1 MNIKKVTSKDL
12 KKIKYIE
19 SMVFGKDAFSEK
31 LIKKLIKE
39 NLFFLKLEKSGIK
52 KHLIGFVIVIS
63 DKKDCANIIN
73 FLINPK
79 YQNKGYGSFLLNH
92 TILKIMEFD
101 KVKKIILNVN
111 TNNSSAIKLYEKIG
125 FQIIQK
131 INNYYQLKDSAYLM
145 ELKSN
150 TRIT

>member
-1 MNIKKVTSKDL
+1 MNIKRVTSKDL
-12 KKIKYIE
+12 KKIIEIE

-39 NLFFLKLEKSGIK
+39 NLFFFKLEKANIK

-63 DKKDCANIIN
+63 DQKDCANIIN

-92 TILKIMEFD
+92 TILKIKEFD

-111 TNNSSAIKLYEKIG
+111 INNSSAIKLYEKIG

-145 ELKSN
+145 ELKFN

>member
-12 KKIKYIE
+12 KKIIEIE

-31 LIKKLIKE
+31 LIEKLIKE
-39 NLFFLKLEKSGIK
+39 NLFFLKLEKSNIK
-52 KHLIGFVIVIS
+52 KHLIGFVIVIM
-63 DKKDCANIIN
+63 DQKDCANIIN

-92 TILKIMEFD
+92 TILKIKEFE
-101 KVKKIILNVN
+101 
-111 TNNSSAIKLYEKIG
+111 YEKIG
-125 FQIIQK
+125 FQIIRK

-145 ELKSN
+145 ELKFKS
-150 TRIT
+150 RIT

>member
-1 MNIKKVTSKDL
+1 MNIKEVTSKDI
-12 KKIKYIE
+12 KKIKNIE

-63 DKKDCANIIN
+63 DQKDCANIIN

-92 TILKIMEFD
+92 TQIMT
-101 KVKKIILNVN
+101 V
-111 TNNSSAIKLYEKIG
+111 S
-125 FQIIQK
+125 
-131 INNYYQLKDSAYLM
+131 
-145 ELKSN
+145 
-150 TRIT
+150 

>member
-12 KKIKYIE
+12 KKIKEIE

-39 NLFFLKLEKSGIK
+39 NLFFLKLEKSSIK
-52 KHLIGFVIVIS
+52 KHLIGFIIVIM
-63 DKKDCANIIN
+63 DQNDCANIIN
-73 FLINPK
+73 VLINPK
-79 YQNKGYGSFLLNH
+79 YQNKGYGSYLLNQ
-92 TILKIMEFD
+92 TILKIKEFE

-111 TNNSSAIKLYEKIG
+111 INNSSAIKLYEKIG
-125 FQIIQK
+125 FRIIQK
-131 INNYYQLKDSAYLM
+131 INNYYQLRDNAYLM
-145 ELKSN
+145 ELKFN

>member
-12 KKIKYIE
+12 KKIRDIE
-19 SMVFGKDAFSEK
+19 SMVFGKDAFSEN

-39 NLFFLKLEKSGIK
+39 NLFFLKLEKSNIK
-52 KHLIGFVIVIS
+52 KQLIGFVIVIS
-63 DKKDCANIIN
+63 DQKDSANIIN

-92 TILKIMEFD
+92 TILKIKEFD

-111 TNNSSAIKLYEKIG
+111 TNNPSAIKLYEKIG

-145 ELKSN
+145 ELKFD

>member
-1 MNIKKVTSKDL
+1 MNIKKVTSNDL
-12 KKIKYIE
+12 KKIIEIE

-39 NLFFLKLEKSGIK
+39 NLFFLKLEKSSIK
-52 KHLIGFVIVIS
+52 KQLIGFVIVIM
-63 DKKDCANIIN
+63 DQKDYANIIN

-79 YQNKGYGSFLLNH
+79 YQNKSYGSFLLNQ
-92 TILKIMEFD
+92 TILKIKEFD

-111 TNNSSAIKLYEKIG
+111 IKNSSAIKLYEKIG
-125 FQIIQK
+125 FQIIRK

-145 ELKSN
+145 ELKFKP
-150 TRIT
+150 RIT

>member
-12 KKIKYIE
+12 KKIIEIE

-39 NLFFLKLEKSGIK
+39 NLFFLKLEKSSIK
-52 KHLIGFVIVIS
+52 KHLIGFVIVIM
-63 DKKDCANIIN
+63 DQKDSANIIN

-79 YQNKGYGSFLLNH
+79 YQIKGYGSFLLNQ
-92 TILKIMEFD
+92 TILKIKEFD

-111 TNNSSAIKLYEKIG
+111 INNPSAIKLYEKIG
-125 FQIIQK
+125 FQIIQE

-145 ELKSN
+145 ELKFKP
-150 TRIT
+150 RIT

>member
-12 KKIKYIE
+12 KKIKEIE

-39 NLFFLKLEKSGIK
+39 NLFFLKLEKSSIK
-52 KHLIGFVIVIS
+52 KHLIGFIIVIM
-63 DKKDCANIIN
+63 DQNDCANIIN
-73 FLINPK
+73 VLINPK
-79 YQNKGYGSFLLNH
+79 YQNKGYGSFLLNQ
-92 TILKIMEFD
+92 TILKIKEFE

-111 TNNSSAIKLYEKIG
+111 INNSSAIKLYEKIG
-125 FQIIQK
+125 FRIIQK
-131 INNYYQLKDSAYLM
+131 INSYYQLRDSAYLM
-145 ELKSN
+145 ELKFN

>member
-1 MNIKKVTSKDL
+1 MNTKKVTSKDL
-12 KKIKYIE
+12 KKIIEIE

-39 NLFFLKLEKSGIK
+39 NLFFLKLEKSSIK
-52 KHLIGFVIVIS
+52 KQLIGFIIVIM
-63 DKKDCANIIN
+63 DQKDCANIIN

-79 YQNKGYGSFLLNH
+79 YHNKGYGSFLLNQ
-92 TILKIMEFD
+92 TILKIKEFD

-111 TNNSSAIKLYEKIG
+111 INNPSAIKLYEKIG
-125 FQIIQK
+125 FQIIQE

-145 ELKSN
+145 ELKFKP
-150 TRIT
+150 RIT